1 MNFSVSLEDET
12 RGVVETLRSQL
23 ALESAIDLSTFKLLR
38 YLDPYGDTIFNR
50 YQIDDLIVD
59 LEKLAELITDI
70 RISQIIS
77 LAKRCKDEVHTYL
90 SFNGD

>member
-12 RGVVETLRSQL
+12 RGVVETLSSQL
-23 ALESAIDLSTFKLLR
+23 VLESAIYLSTSKLLR

-70 RISQIIS
+70 RIS
-77 LAKRCKDEVHTYL
+77 
-90 SFNGD
+90 